1 VRSTSAFESVTE
13 AEKFWV
19 ACFRVVARERRE
31 VVRSSWVVRW
41 WFSRVSEALAL
52 VLVAAFGFL
61 GAKGVVVLG
70 RGSVVLVEFVFV
82 VEDDVVVPVFSRI
95 DDDDD
100 EDCAPPRARSVE
112 EISAAAAR
120 VPLVVVLLGPA
131 SASSS
136 VSMPADAELAGA

>member
-1 VRSTSAFESVTE
+1 VLTE

-19 ACFRVVARERRE
+19 ACFRVVARVRRE

-41 WFSRVSEALAL
+41 WFRRVSEAL
-52 VLVAAFGFL
+52 VLVVVAVFGFL
-61 GAKGVVVLG
+61 GVKGAVVLG
-70 RGSVVLVEFVFV
+70 RGSVVVVVVVFV

-95 DDDDD
+95 DDDD
-100 EDCAPPRARSVE
+100 EDCAPRARSVE

-120 VPLVVVLLGPA
+120 LPLIVVLLGPA
-131 SASSS
+131 SPSSS

>member
-1 VRSTSAFESVTE
+1 VVTD

-19 ACFRVVARERRE
+19 ACFRVVARVRRE

-41 WFSRVSEALAL
+41 WFSRVSEALVL
-52 VLVAAFGFL
+52 LLVAVFGFL
-61 GAKGVVVLG
+61 GVKGVVVLG
-70 RGSVVLVEFVFV
+70 RGSVVVVVVVFV

-100 EDCAPPRARSVE
+100 DDEDCAPRARSVE

-136 VSMPADAELAGA
+136 MSMPADAELAAA